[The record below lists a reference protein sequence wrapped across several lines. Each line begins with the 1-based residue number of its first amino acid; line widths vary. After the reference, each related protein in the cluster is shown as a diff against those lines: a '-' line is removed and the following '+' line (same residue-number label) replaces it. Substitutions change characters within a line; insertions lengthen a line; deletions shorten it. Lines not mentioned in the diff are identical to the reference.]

1 MKFGVRKP
9 SIKRSISART
19 TAKLKRTVNRTIN
32 PLYGKKDM
40 GYINNP
46 QKAVY
51 NKVYN
56 KTTIGVRDIVDTPKS
71 KSSASS
77 YDVQVESYKNDTPIV
92 HPTPSI
98 DLSKYSSPAKTYN
111 KSGTFLIIASCIMA
125 FAGLFTM
132 PIGLLF
138 IGLGVLFF
146 SVGKTHTKVAKLK
159 QYNETDLPPF
169 AEPYVDD
176 NGDIWEADYKY
187 DYVDINLVNG
197 KFDDFKVNQTV
208 AFVYSNSDCNI
219 DNPSSVR
226 IMVNGIYVG
235 CINTLGQRRMLLDY
249 LQKEGYM
256 VQAQFSFLSK
266 ENVFLRIIYYRSKK
280 HREQEEAEAKARY
293 EAEKAAYIRKPPV
306 SFDATLVYN
315 KNAEMQDDIQC
326 VEVGEIIGFEQ
337 EDDDRYLAVAKE
349 VLYLGYLPKKIA
361 NKIDELL
368 NEGYEVIDSKI
379 TKKEYDESYRYIV
392 TVAISLED
400 TNYI

>member
-19 TAKLKRTVNRTIN
+19 TGKLKRTVNRTIN
-32 PLYGKKDM
+32 PLYGKKGI

-46 QKAVY
+46 KKAVY

-56 KTTIGVRDIVDTPKS
+56 KTTIGVRDIVDSPKS
-71 KSSASS
+71 KSSISS
-77 YDVQVESYKNDTPIV
+77 YNVNIESHETDTV
-92 HPTPSI
+92 VAHPAPSI
-98 DLSKYSSPAKTYN
+98 DLSKYSSSSKAYN
-111 KSGTFLIIASCIMA
+111 TSGTFLIIVSCIMA

-132 PIGLLF
+132 PIGLIF
-138 IGLGVLFF
+138 IGLGILFF
-146 SVGKTHTKVAKLK
+146 SVGKTHKKVAKLK
-159 QYNETDLPPF
+159 QYNETDLPSLK
-169 AEPYVDD
+169 EPYVDE
-176 NGDIWEADYKY
+176 NGDIWEVDYKY
-187 DYVDINLVNG
+187 DYIDINLINS
-197 KFDDFKVNQTV
+197 KFDDFKVNQAIT
-208 AFVYSNSDCNI
+208 FEFSNSADNI

-226 IMVNGIYVG
+226 IMIDGVYIGY
-235 CINTLGQRRMLLDY
+235 INTLGQRRMILDY

-256 VQAQFSFLSK
+256 VKAQFSFLSK

-280 HREQEEAEAKARY
+280 HREQEEAEARARY

-326 VEVGEIIGFEQ
+326 VEVGEIISFEQ

-361 NKIDELL
+361 NKIDEFL
-368 NEGYEVIDSKI
+368 NEGYEVVDSKI
-379 TKKEYDESYRYIV
+379 TKKEYDESYRYVV

-400 TNYI
+400 TNYL

>member
-19 TAKLKRTVNRTIN
+19 TGKLKRTVNRTIN
-32 PLYGKKDM
+32 PLYGKKGM

-46 QKAVY
+46 KKAVY

-56 KTTIGVRDIVDTPKS
+56 KTTIGVRDIVDTPMS
-71 KSSASS
+71 KTSSSS
-77 YDVQVESYKNDTPIV
+77 YDVRVNSYDNDTPVV

-98 DLSKYSSPAKTYN
+98 DLSKYNSPAKTYN
-111 KSGTFLIIASCIMA
+111 KSGTFLIIVSCIMA

-138 IGLGVLFF
+138 IGLAILFF
-146 SVGKTHTKVAKLK
+146 SVGKTHKKVAKLK
-159 QYNETDLPPF
+159 KYNETNLPLLE
-169 AEPYVDD
+169 EPYIDD
-176 NGDIWEADYKY
+176 NGDTWEVEYKY
-187 DYVDINLVNG
+187 DYIDIKLVN
-197 KFDDFKVNQTV
+197 KNFDDFKVNQII
-208 AFVYSNSDCNI
+208 AFVYSNSGCNI

-226 IMVNGIYVG
+226 IMVDGTHVG
-235 CINTLGQRRMLLDY
+235 YINTLGQRRMLLDY

-280 HREQEEAEAKARY
+280 HREQEEAEARARY

-326 VEVGEIIGFEQ
+326 VEVGEIISFEQ

-361 NKIDELL
+361 NKIDEFL
-368 NEGYEVIDSKI
+368 NEGYEVVDSKI
-379 TKKEYDESYRYIV
+379 TKKEYDESYRYVV

-400 TNYI
+400 TNYL